1 MLTGI
6 PYFIQICLLNV
17 SLLLFTIMDFKVAP
31 LGEKVIAGMK
41 ETSVLNSIEVVE
53 AQAFDEKASKKLVR
67 KLDWHLIPFL
77 SLIYL

>member
-1 MLTGI
+1 VLTGI
-6 PYFIQICLLNV
+6 PFFFKICLLNV

>member
-6 PYFIQICLLNV
+6 PFFFKICLLNV